1 MSNHQEL
8 AGQTAVVTG
17 AARGLGEAFARRLAA
32 EGCNVVVTDR
42 LETVGNVAADI
53 GAISHVGDVADAT
66 HVRSVIDA
74 TLDTHGRIDIL
85 VNNAGEVWPTG
96 PRDSWETAT
105 DDFDRL
111 VGSNLKGHFLFGR
124 AAGAAMDQ
132 GGNIVHIS
140 TDHVMPGP
148 GLDRF
153 HGHGS
158 MDLYNAAKWAINGL
172 TLDWAR
178 SLARQGVRVNS
189 LCMGATDTTMLRE
202 WLGGDPDP
210 GVVATWMQPAQV
222 AQVLVDLLN
231 EGPEGRTG
239 DNIGLYI
246 GQPCVLPPPG

>member
-140 TDHVMPGP
+140 TCLLYTSPSPRDQRGSRMP
-148 GLDRF
+148 
-153 HGHGS
+153 S
-158 MDLYNAAKWAINGL
+158 SA
-172 TLDWAR
+172 
-178 SLARQGVRVNS
+178 
-189 LCMGATDTTMLRE
+189 
-202 WLGGDPDP
+202 
-210 GVVATWMQPAQV
+210 
-222 AQVLVDLLN
+222 
-231 EGPEGRTG
+231 
-239 DNIGLYI
+239 
-246 GQPCVLPPPG
+246 